1 MNYDPFLIFVS
12 DEDEDDAEDDDR
24 SSIFSTDTDWWFAFN
39 PFATVNDVSRSSS
52 SGLVKA
58 SSRPAIVINS
68 PKLDM
73 KERVDVWMKFEKNF
87 TVLIEENQEISEIF
101 EMYFP
106 LLHKIDLVVV
116 VLNHFLLK
124 SNPQNTSAI

>member
-1 MNYDPFLIFVS
+1 
-12 DEDEDDAEDDDR
+12 
-24 SSIFSTDTDWWFAFN
+24 
-39 PFATVNDVSRSSS
+39 
-52 SGLVKA
+52 
-58 SSRPAIVINS
+58 
-68 PKLDM
+68 M

-87 TVLIEENQEISEIF
+87 TVLIEENQEISEIS

-124 SNPQNTSAI
+124 SNTQNTSAI

>member
-1 MNYDPFLIFVS
+1 
-12 DEDEDDAEDDDR
+12 
-24 SSIFSTDTDWWFAFN
+24 
-39 PFATVNDVSRSSS
+39 
-52 SGLVKA
+52 
-58 SSRPAIVINS
+58 
-68 PKLDM
+68 M